1 MLTNGAY
8 TYLGL
13 QRLWVLMCKVVAV
26 HSYRGG
32 TGKSNLTANLAV
44 SVASEGYRVAIIDT
58 DLQSPGLHFLFGI
71 NQDSNKKTL
80 NNYLWGRDKIENAAC
95 DVSKILKGK
104 GSLFVVPASINPDEI
119 AMILGKGYD
128 VSLLNDGC
136 RQLIQK
142 LNLDY
147 LFIDTHPGLSKETF
161 LSIAMSNIALL
172 ILRPDNQD
180 IQGTAV
186 TIDVAKQL
194 RVRRMMLIV
203 NKVLTRMNFQALQK
217 KIEQIYDVPVAGMFP
232 LTEDV
237 MHLGSRGIFCLESP
251 QHIFTQEI
259 KKVTKHLIY

>member
-1 MLTNGAY
+1 
-8 TYLGL
+8 
-13 QRLWVLMCKVVAV
+13 MCKVVAI

-58 DLQSPGLHFLFGI
+58 DLQSPGIHFLFGI
-71 NQDSNKKTL
+71 NQDSGKNTL
-80 NNYLWGRDKIENAAC
+80 NDYLWGRNKIEDAAC
-95 DVSKILKGK
+95 DVSNIFKGKVKGK
-104 GSLFVVPASINPDEI
+104 GSLFVVPASINADEI
-119 AMILGKGYD
+119 ALILSKGYD

-136 RQLIQK
+136 RQLIKK

-203 NKVLTRMNFQALQK
+203 NKVLTRMNFQTLQK
-217 KIEQIYDVPVAGMFP
+217 KIEQIYEVPVAGMFP

-237 MHLGSRGIFCLESP
+237 MHLGSRGIFSLESP
-251 QHIFTQEI
+251 QHVFSQEI
-259 KKVTKHLIY
+259 KKVTKHII

>member
-1 MLTNGAY
+1 
-8 TYLGL
+8 
-13 QRLWVLMCKVVAV
+13 MCKVVAV

-44 SVASEGYRVAIIDT
+44 SVASQGSRVAIIDT
-58 DLQSPGLHFLFGI
+58 DLQSPGIHFLFGI
-71 NQDSNKKTL
+71 NQDSSKSTL
-80 NNYLWGRDKIENAAC
+80 NDFLWGRDTIETTAC
-95 DVSKILKGK
+95 DVSNILKGK
-104 GSLFVVPASINPDEI
+104 GSLFIVPASINADEI
-119 AMILGKGYD
+119 ALILSKGYD

-194 RVRRMMLIV
+194 QVRRMMLIL
-203 NKVLTRMNFQALQK
+203 NKVLTRTNFAVLQE
-217 KIEQIYDVPVAGMFP
+217 KIEQIYKVPVAGIFP

-237 MHLGSRGIFCLESP
+237 MHLGSRGIFSLESP
-251 QHIFTQEI
+251 QHVFTQEI
-259 KKVTKHLIY
+259 KKVTKHLIA